1 MPTEPLDPRFDS
13 LAPAVLA
20 GGRSRRF
27 GRDKLREEIAGRR
40 MIEHP
45 IAALRAVFGPRVA
58 IVGDCDP
65 AVQSAGDAWI
75 PDEHPGIGPIGGI
88 ATALRRLDR
97 PVLVIA
103 GDLPAIDAS
112 TIRRLGTALLAAPG
126 VRVAIAV
133 TGEGDL
139 VRRHPCAAVYAPSAL
154 ATIEERIRRERFSLL
169 AMIDSLEPGQVTT
182 VPCDAARLAN
192 INEPSDLERLL
203 EA

>member
-1 MPTEPLDPRFDS
+1 MPTEPLDPRFEA

-75 PDEHPGIGPIGGI
+75 PDEHPGIGPMGGI

-103 GDLPAIDAS
+103 GDLPTIDAA
-112 TIRRLGTALLAAPG
+112 TIRRLGAAFLATSRT
-126 VRVAIAV
+126 RVAIAV

-139 VRRHPCAAVYAPSAL
+139 VRRHPCAAVYAPAAL
-154 ATIEERIRRERFSLL
+154 AMLEERIRRERYSLL
-169 AMIDSLEPGQVTT
+169 AMIDSLEPDHVAA

-192 INEPSDLERLL
+192 VNEPADLARLL
-203 EA
+203 GS

>member
-1 MPTEPLDPRFDS
+1 MPTEPLEPRFDS

-45 IAALRAVFGPRVA
+45 VAALRAVFGPRVA

-65 AVQSAGDAWI
+65 SVHSAGDAWI
-75 PDEHPGIGPIGGI
+75 PDEHPGIGPMGGL

-97 PVLVIA
+97 PVLVVA
-103 GDLPAIDAS
+103 GDLPSIDAA
-112 TIRRLGTALLAAPG
+112 TIRRLAAAFLASPRSRA
-126 VRVAIAV
+126 AIAV
-133 TGEGDL
+133 TGERDL
-139 VRRHPCAAVYAPSAL
+139 VRRHPCAAVYAPAVL
-154 ATIEERIRRERFSLL
+154 ATIEERIRRERHSLL
-169 AMIDSLEPGQVTT
+169 ALIDSLEPDLVTA

-192 INEPSDLERLL
+192 INEPADLARLL
-203 EA
+203 HP